1 MLTLSEYVFKRNGV
15 TLGSKGSL
23 VKNLKNSFGA
33 ESNVD
38 FWKHWN
44 PIWGFYLSKFIYL
57 PLKNICPQSIAVLA
71 VLAAFAVSGSL
82 HDLAIGI
89 VGQGWQNFFTI
100 WFLIMGL
107 FLNASKSLDIN
118 YSKFR
123 FTVRVIINTS
133 SIVFCF
139 ILTTIFKNMT
149 F

>member
-1 MLTLSEYVFKRNGV
+1 MTALSEYVLKRNGV
-15 TLGSKGSL
+15 PLGSKGSL
-23 VKNLKNSFGA
+23 VRTFYHSFGA
-33 ESNVD
+33 KSNAK

-44 PIWGFYLSKFIYL
+44 PIWGFHLSQFIYL
-57 PLKNICPQSIAVLA
+57 PLKKYLPQSVAA
-71 VLAAFAVSGSL
+71 LAAFAVSGSL

-89 VGQGWQNFFTI
+89 LGLGWQNFFTI

-107 FLNASKSLDIN
+107 FLNASKSLGIN
-118 YSKFR
+118 YGKFR

-139 ILTTIFKNMT
+139 ILTTIFINMP

>member
-1 MLTLSEYVFKRNGV
+1 MLTLSEYVLKRNGV
-15 TLGSKGSL
+15 PLGSKGSL
-23 VKNLKNSFGA
+23 VRNLKNSFGA
-33 ESNVD
+33 ESNAK
-38 FWKHWN
+38 FWKYWN

-57 PLKNICPQSIAVLA
+57 PLKKYLPQSV
-71 VLAAFAVSGSL
+71 AALVAFGVSGSL

-89 VGQGWQNFFTI
+89 AGQGWQNFFTI

-107 FLNASKSLDIN
+107 FLNASKSLGIN

-123 FTVRVIINTS
+123 FTARVIINTS

-139 ILTTIFKNMT
+139 ILTKIFINMP